1 MPAEDK
7 GAGNGGAGALTVGD
21 LDAAARGLAGAAARA
36 GDIESM
42 SVADMVAAY
51 YKALSVRAHMEAARA
66 EGGNGGGSAGAVAAA
81 DAALEAFDAR
91 FHPRAMARL
100 ESVSAGLAERLE
112 REDGD
117 GGSGGDEDEFDR
129 LRAAMSA
136 AEFARQY
143 DRGLRGG

>member
-1 MPAEDK
+1 MSAVET
-7 GAGNGGAGALTVGD
+7 GGGAGAAPGD
-21 LDAAARGLAGAAARA
+21 GLDAAKRLLEAAGNA
-36 GDIESM
+36 GKIESM
-42 SVADMVAAY
+42 SVEGMVAAY
-51 YKALSVRAHMEAARA
+51 CEALSVRAHAEAARA
-66 EGGNGGGSAGAVAAA
+66 EGGNTGAAEE
-81 DAALEAFDAR
+81 ALGAFDSR

-117 GGSGGDEDEFDR
+117 GDAGEEEFDS